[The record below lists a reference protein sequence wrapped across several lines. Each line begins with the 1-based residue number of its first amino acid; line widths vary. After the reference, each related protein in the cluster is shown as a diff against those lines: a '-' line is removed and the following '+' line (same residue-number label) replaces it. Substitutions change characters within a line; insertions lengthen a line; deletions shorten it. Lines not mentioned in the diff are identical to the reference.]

1 MMCVHVDE
9 WVCAISHVWRAEEN
23 FLESVFNFF
32 PGTLNGNSN
41 EQACK
46 ASTLPTESH
55 VASLGY
61 YCIEETLAMAI
72 ASSPQES
79 MVSTS

>member
-1 MMCVHVDE
+1 MMCVHVDG
-9 WVCAISHVWRAEEN
+9 WICAISHLWRAEEN

-32 PGTLNGNSN
+32 SGTLNGNSN

-46 ASTLPTESH
+46 ASTLPTE
-55 VASLGY
+55 SLGY